1 MVSIAKMC
9 CGAIV
14 EEAATAVPRPDR
26 RSNPLDRNGEHI
38 SYTALGLDDA
48 RGVRVAF
55 ELAPQSKNLHVDAA
69 IENILMHARGL
80 QQVVAAER
88 ALRRIEKGEQQ
99 GVLAFCQC
107 HRSVSGVREPPGFA
121 VELPAAKSK
130 AAPLGIA
137 RRRGASDIEAS

>member
-14 EEAATAVPRPDR
+14 EEPATAAPRPDG
-26 RSNPLDRNGEHI
+26 RSNPLERNGEHI
-38 SYTALGLDDA
+38 SHAALGLDDA

-55 ELAPQSKNLHVDAA
+55 ELAPQAKNLHVDAA
-69 IENILMHARGL
+69 IENILVHARGL
-80 QQVVAAER
+80 QQVLAAQR

-99 GVLAFCQC
+99 GVLALGQC
-107 HRSVSGVREPPGFA
+107 YRSAGGVGEPPGFA

-130 AAPLGIA
+130 AAPLAIA
-137 RRRGASDIEAS
+137 RRRGTSDIESS